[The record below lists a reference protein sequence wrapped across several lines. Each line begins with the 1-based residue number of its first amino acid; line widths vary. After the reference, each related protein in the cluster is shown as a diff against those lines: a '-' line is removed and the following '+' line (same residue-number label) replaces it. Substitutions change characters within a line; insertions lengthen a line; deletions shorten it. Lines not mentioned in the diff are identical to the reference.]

1 MKTITA
7 QQLNAEFLKR
17 KYANLLKN
25 NDVYPSRKNWKFII
39 ENNMYEL
46 ADLLYQKYLLATN
59 TPDEA
64 RSIYHNDTIEM
75 FPQYLEYID
84 RRHAVETLY
93 KDTSTNPEAS
103 IELAISLHLF
113 DIDGILDMLD
123 RDEVRTA
130 ARMLMAMKPT
140 YDANDL
146 DDLYDLLDDFIE
158 LPDLGYYDG
167 NRMSLLANERYV
179 CPNGHINNCD
189 DQFCAHPE
197 CGQNIKGL
205 TRTEVECI
213 DTYTER
219 LNILREL
226 FTPKSTSKE

>member
-17 KYANLLKN
+17 KYAKLLQS
-25 NDVYPSRKNWKFII
+25 NDVYPSRKNWKYII
-39 ENNMYEL
+39 ENNMHEL
-46 ADLLYQKYLLATN
+46 SDLLYRKYLLAIN
-59 TPDEA
+59 TPEEA

-84 RRHAVETLY
+84 RRYAIATLY
-93 KDTSTNPEAS
+93 KDTSTNPSAS
-103 IELAISLHLF
+103 IDLAINLHLF

-123 RDEVRTA
+123 RDEIRAA

-146 DDLYDLLDDFIE
+146 NDLLDLLDDFIE
-158 LPDLGYYDG
+158 LPDMGYYEG
-167 NRMSLLANERYV
+167 SRLGLISGSERYV
-179 CPNGHINNCD
+179 CPNGHVNKDEVQYCTHPNC
-189 DQFCAHPE
+189 
-197 CGQNIKGL
+197 GLNIKGL

-219 LNILREL
+219 LKILQEL
-226 FTPKSTSKE
+226 FSPKSASE